1 MPNLLIVSDN
11 ENFKEDLILQIGLYA
26 SQFNTNLENEIADII
41 ILDEKQDLVADY
53 VKKFSHTP
61 ILVLL
66 SKGTEKPQETDLI
79 KYKSKP
85 ISLNLLIDDL
95 NSAINLAA
103 NSQAG
108 KLSFNKYELSII
120 TKEIINLRNNETIK
134 LTEKEVSILQ
144 YLYKIKDRI
153 VTKTELL
160 QEVWEY
166 NPEVSTHT
174 IETHIYRL
182 RQKVEQENKDAQIII
197 TEEGGYLLKR

>member
-11 ENFKEDLILQIGLYA
+11 ELFKQDLIIQIGLYTP
-26 SQFNTNLENEIADII
+26 QFNINLDNEVADII
-41 ILDEKQDLVADY
+41 ILDEKQELISEY
-53 VKKFSHTP
+53 IKKFPHTP

-66 SKGTEKPQETDLI
+66 AKGIEKPQETDLI
-79 KYKSKP
+79 KYKQKP
-85 ISLNLLIDDL
+85 LILNSLIDDL
-95 NSAINLAA
+95 SSSINLAA
-103 NSQAG
+103 NSQSG
-108 KLSFNKYELSII
+108 KLVFNKYELSIT

-153 VTKTELL
+153 VSKAELL

-182 RQKVEQENKDAQIII
+182 RQKVEHDNKDAQLII
-197 TEEGGYLLKR
+197 TEDGGYLLKR

>member
-11 ENFKEDLILQIGLYA
+11 ELFKQDLIVQIGLYA
-26 SQFNTNLENEIADII
+26 PQFNINLDNEIADIVI
-41 ILDEKQDLVADY
+41 IDEKQELISEY
-53 VKKFSHTP
+53 IKKFSHAP

-66 SKGTEKPQETDLI
+66 AKGIEKPQETDLI
-79 KYKSKP
+79 KYRQKP
-85 ISLNLLIDDL
+85 LSLNMLIDTL
-95 NSAINLAA
+95 NSTINLAA
-103 NSQAG
+103 NSQSG
-108 KLSFNKYELSII
+108 KLSFNKYELSIT
-120 TKEIINLRNNETIK
+120 TKEIFNLRNKEVIK

-153 VTKTELL
+153 VTKAELL

-182 RQKVEQENKDAQIII
+182 RQKVEHDNKDAQIII
-197 TEEGGYLLKR
+197 TEDGGYLLKR